1 MSAAER
7 IRESMPEI
15 DEIADEPLREG
26 VVKAWELALA
36 ESSFDDIGQ
45 VPGEPEVSESV
56 SQVAHQRAVTRM
68 ALAMAESIQALVP
81 EFRFDRD
88 VILAGGLVHD
98 VGKVYEYD
106 PERARRWRERPQAA
120 GYPPIRHPAYGVH
133 IALTAGLPEEVAHIC
148 AAHASEGEI
157 IERSLEATIVHYADF
172 AFWEAIAKDVAGVT
186 LANLRRRALPADGLR
201 PVTERHT
208 DA

>member
-1 MSAAER
+1 VSAADR
-7 IRESMPEI
+7 IREAMPEI
-15 DEIADEPLREG
+15 DLIGDARLREG

-36 ESSFDDIGQ
+36 DSSFDDIEQ
-45 VPGEPEVSESV
+45 VAGEPEVSGTV
-56 SQVAHQRAVTRM
+56 TQVAHQRAVTLM
-68 ALAMAESIQALVP
+68 ALAMADSIARLVP
-81 EFRFDRD
+81 GFTFDRD
-88 VILAGGLVHD
+88 VLIAGGLVHD

-106 PERARRWRERPQAA
+106 PERARRWRADPGAA

-133 IALTAGLPEEVAHIC
+133 VALTAGLPEEVAHIC

-172 AFWEAIAKDVAGVT
+172 AFWEAIAKEVAGVT

-201 PVTERHT
+201 PVTERH
-208 DA
+208 AGA